1 MSVKEE
7 LEVLLKDLKHRFLV
21 RKDGDENIQRD
32 YIKIVETA
40 LNRLEKLESP
50 VVSVAVSPVGTGAR
64 MSGKQYYDL
73 SMSQR
78 MFNLEKFLYIIKKD
92 FFFDSFDEF
101 VPKASWYNDEE
112 KQNFV
117 KEMLK

>member
-1 MSVKEE
+1 MSSKLTPKEALETIKHTTDLDMPNE
-7 LEVLLKDLKHRFLV
+7 LNGYH
-21 RKDGDENIQRD
+21 DEIC
-32 YIKIVETA
+32 IIETA
-40 LNRLEKLESP
+40 LDRLEKLESP